1 MKARRENQR
10 SGWRDTVS
18 LTWMATMASSL
29 ITALVNFNYY
39 CNNYVEVIRPGTTW
53 RVNLEI
59 SIMLLGFLVLGLA
72 VMYLLVTL

>member
-1 MKARRENQR
+1 MKAGRENQR

-39 CNNYVEVIRPGTTW
+39 YNNYVEVIRPGTTW